1 MGNEG
6 LSQLDDDVERRTKAK
21 VCIIEGIFRAS
32 VLPYDINM
40 TQDPETPSAYL
51 FQTSQ
56 PRELLACAEFAAVQ
70 ARLVH
75 DDHGAW
81 RWLTISLVLAVQN
94 ACLCALDS
102 RDEDGTNAM
111 RRADAR
117 RIRRWRETG
126 GRSPP
131 PRALSE
137 PRIVSV
143 LELVNRVSD
152 RKFLPPPYQLPL
164 ETEAEERFS
173 ALVELR
179 NTFLHFSEDGWSF
192 DLREAPPLALSACD
206 IIRHLAVTQ
215 PTYLS
220 RAERGHRNRIAHAL
234 DDIEAAMEHFAD
246 IG

>member
-1 MGNEG
+1 MPAK
-6 LSQLDDDVERRTKAK
+6 TK
-21 VCIIEGIFRAS
+21 VCIMEGIFRCC
-32 VLPYDINM
+32 VLTYEIAM
-40 TQDPETPSAYL
+40 THDPEPPSHYL

-70 ARLVH
+70 ARQVH

-81 RWLTISLVLAVQN
+81 RWLIISLVLGVQN

-131 PRALSE
+131 PHALSE

-164 ETEAEERFS
+164 EAEAEERFS

-192 DLREAPPLALSACD
+192 DLREAPPLALTACD

-215 PTYLS
+215 PTYLP
-220 RAERGHRNRIAHAL
+220 RAERGHRDRIAHAL
-234 DDIEAAMEHFAD
+234 EDIEAAMEHFAH
-246 IG
+246 GA